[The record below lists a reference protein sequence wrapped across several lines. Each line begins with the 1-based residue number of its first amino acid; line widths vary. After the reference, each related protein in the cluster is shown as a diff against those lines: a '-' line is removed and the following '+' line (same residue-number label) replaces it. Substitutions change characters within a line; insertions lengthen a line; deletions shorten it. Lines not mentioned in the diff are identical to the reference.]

1 MKKTAIVT
9 GGSRGIGYG
18 IAKQLGEDG
27 YNIAILDVNDP
38 QEYRENLDALANAG
52 VDYYYQQ
59 GSITEKADRER
70 FVAAVVEKYGDIDV
84 LVNNAGVA
92 PKIRN
97 DILEMTEE
105 SFDYVVGTNT
115 KGTMFMTQLVAKQ
128 MLTQE
133 VKGRRRGVIV
143 NISSSSVAVSSVS
156 RGEYASPRRVWR

>member
-59 GSITEKADRER
+59 GSITEKADRR
-70 FVAAVVEKYGDIDV
+70 AVRG
-84 LVNNAGVA
+84 G
-92 PKIRN
+92 R
-97 DILEMTEE
+97 
-105 SFDYVVGTNT
+105 G
-115 KGTMFMTQLVAKQ
+115 G
-128 MLTQE
+128 E
-133 VKGRRRGVIV
+133 VRR
-143 NISSSSVAVSSVS
+143 
-156 RGEYASPRRVWR
+156 Y